1 METLAEI
8 KKPAKIDALPLLMDF
23 VKDQIGM
30 MQFTDER
37 KTDICLAVEEALK
50 NILYHGRCLENTEIN
65 ITFKLDNFGRFLI
78 IITDHGAPFNM
89 LLSDV
94 LPGEEKT
101 SGVSTKII
109 KKVIKDLE
117 YKRFE
122 NMNIL
127 TFTIPNL

>member
-8 KKPAKIDALPLLMDF
+8 KKPAMVDALPALMDF
-23 VKDQIGM
+23 VRDQIGM

-37 KTDICLAVEEALK
+37 KVDICLAVEEALK
-50 NILYHGRCLENTEIN
+50 NILYYGRCLENTEVS

-94 LPGEEKT
+94 LPGEEKI

-109 KKVIKDLE
+109 KK
-117 YKRFE
+117 
-122 NMNIL
+122 
-127 TFTIPNL
+127 